1 MPGRFLEW
9 GRSPESGSIRT
20 CICVCLCIC
29 IYKYILYTHVLY
41 KYIQCCVSSYGS
53 AKLTEWPFESKLG
66 ILGTAPLEL
75 EPTVASLE
83 AAECKITGSL
93 CRSLF
98 YAKSVEKYSYFLI
111 KSEEVY

>member
-9 GRSPESGSIRT
+9 GRSPESGSVYT

-29 IYKYILYTHVLY
+29 IYKHILYTHTY
-41 KYIQCCVSSYGS
+41 YINISSYGS
-53 AKLTEWPFESKLG
+53 AKLTEWPFESRLG
-66 ILGTAPLEL
+66 ILGAASVEL
-75 EPTVASLE
+75 EPTVAPFE